1 MVEQEF
7 KDTEIQLDEAENS
20 EKVEESNHQIILTPE
35 EIEALFEEKAKHKMS
50 KGEKRKLRVI
60 KKLLLGEINGTEA
73 AKKLDITTRQVR
85 NLKRQVL
92 NEGREG
98 VVHKNKNYKPYN
110 TYDAEISTFVCK
122 LYRREYRGTNFSEF
136 ARICQ
141 EQYGIEASRST
152 IYNFLRRGRIRS
164 PQRKIKKKK
173 VEVVATTP
181 VKEKATKPKKTV
193 KKTSAKKGTS
203 KVVKNSSK
211 SNFRVF
217 LRGVLWILKK
227 KLK

>member
-1 MVEQEF
+1 MIEQENANITLTQNEP
-7 KDTEIQLDEAENS
+7 TEETQETVNPLAFLDE
-20 EKVEESNHQIILTPE
+20 KPKKKL
-35 EIEALFEEKAKHKMS
+35 S
-50 KGEKRKLRVI
+50 KGEKKKLRII
-60 KKLLLGEINGTEA
+60 KKLLRGEINGTEA

-92 NEGREG
+92 NEGTDG

-110 TYDAEISTFVCK
+110 TYDSEVSTFVCK

-164 PQRKIKKKK
+164 PQRKLKKKK
-173 VEVVATTP
+173 VVEIVATNNSNQTS
-181 VKEKATKPKKTV
+181 KKTAKKTV
-193 KKTSAKKGTS
+193 AVTKK
-203 KVVKNSSK
+203 VNSK
-211 SNFRVF
+211 S
-217 LRGVLWILKK
+217 
-227 KLK
+227 